1 MRLGQIVCGGT
12 SSLGRAAV
20 PELSSFTT
28 LFGVC
33 FRRDTGKVH
42 RQNSAA
48 YEKNYTAMA
57 EHVSFQL
64 ENEQNM

>member
-1 MRLGQIVCGGT
+1 MRLGRVVCGGT

-28 LFGVC
+28 VFSVC
-33 FRRDTGKVH
+33 FRRETGKVH

-57 EHVSFQL
+57 ECVSLQS
-64 ENEQNM
+64 ENEQNV